1 MPAHL
6 PSAPRNFS
14 RRALMHGGASLLV
27 GLAPFSRGVFAQ
39 SAGPETANIKLGYI
53 ALTDAAPL
61 IVAKE
66 KGLFDKQGLTGVDIL
81 KQASWGALRDNLVL
95 GGASNGIDGAH
106 ILSPIPY
113 LMTVGKVTQGNVPVP
128 M

>member
-14 RRALMHGGASLLV
+14 RRALMHGGASLFV

-95 GGASNGIDGAH
+95 GGAAMALTARIS
-106 ILSPIPY
+106 SRPYPI
-113 LMTVGKVTQGNVPVP
+113 
-128 M
+128 